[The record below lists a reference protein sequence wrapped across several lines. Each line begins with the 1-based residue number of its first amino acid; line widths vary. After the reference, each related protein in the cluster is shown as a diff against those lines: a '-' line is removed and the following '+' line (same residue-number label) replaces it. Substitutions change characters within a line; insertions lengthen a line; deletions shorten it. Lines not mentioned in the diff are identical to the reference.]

1 LDVSI
6 GTQSLMHPV
15 DWLSVNTNQNIQQS
29 LPEDEQGANVS
40 AWFHRNDLSFLQ
52 TPVPQKSRSRISSI
66 PESDEED
73 TVEAQYV
80 VHNVATDISFDLHTL
95 IDLAALRERV
105 LAAVPNAPPSP
116 SVAQTPARKGLDEWV
131 PFSSIKK
138 EVVSIPRGQSKLSL
152 ERTKRSLFAGGGGGG
167 GIDAHR
173 FSLDDD
179 DDDESEDDDYENE
192 PPLVL

>member
-15 DWLSVNTNQNIQQS
+15 DWLSVNANQNIQQS

-73 TVEAQYV
+73 TVEDPPYV
-80 VHNVATDISFDLHTL
+80 THSISTDITFDLHAL
-95 IDLAALRERV
+95 IDRAALRETV
-105 LAAVPNAPPSP
+105 LASVPNASP
-116 SVAQTPARKGLDEWV
+116 SVAQTPARQDVEEWV

-138 EVVSIPRGQSKLSL
+138 EGGTLRGQSKLSL
-152 ERTKRSLFAGGGGGG
+152 ERTKRSLFAGGG
-167 GIDAHR
+167 IDAHR
-173 FSLDDD
+173 FSLDDED
-179 DDDESEDDDYENE
+179 DEESEDDDYENQ